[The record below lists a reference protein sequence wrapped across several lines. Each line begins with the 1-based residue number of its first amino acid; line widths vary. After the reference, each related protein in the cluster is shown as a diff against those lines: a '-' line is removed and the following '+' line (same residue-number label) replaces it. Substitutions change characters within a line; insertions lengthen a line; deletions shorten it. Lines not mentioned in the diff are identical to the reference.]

1 MGGQKHNST
10 MQRRARRDL
19 HVLKGRRRGG
29 PVTCRASGVPWT
41 ADQAWG
47 LVVGAAL
54 VAVWLLSTKV
64 DKIVADSQRKQLGL
78 SQAPEDDAEDADV
91 SDA

>member
-1 MGGQKHNST
+1 VF
-10 MQRRARRDL
+10 R
-19 HVLKGRRRGG
+19 GRRQGG

-64 DKIVADSQRKQLGL
+64 DKIVADLQRKQLGL
-78 SQAPEDDAEDADV
+78 SQAPEDDAEDDAGV